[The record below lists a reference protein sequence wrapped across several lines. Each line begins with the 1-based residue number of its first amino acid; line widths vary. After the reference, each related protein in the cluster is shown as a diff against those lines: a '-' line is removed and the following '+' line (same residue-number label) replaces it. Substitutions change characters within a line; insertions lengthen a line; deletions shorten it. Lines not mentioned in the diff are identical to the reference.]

1 MKKKDLIL
9 SYMQRTVSIAD
20 KEKFFTTQELVDHFH
35 MQRTNISSILN
46 QLVKDNK
53 LEKIDGR
60 PVLYRLIN
68 LNQSN
73 EKYDLV
79 FQKMIGCNDSLKNAI
94 KKVKSEL
101 IYPDKKHM
109 FLFIGS
115 SGVGKSFFVQTLFE
129 YVKERKMVSKKA
141 QLLKLNCKYYMNHEN
156 DLIDVIKSA
165 ALLKQVEDGI
175 MFVDNVHLISRDKRA
190 IIYDLI
196 TLQSKEGHFILVFSS
211 DKNVDEDFRKNYLE
225 CMNVIIDI
233 PDLMDRSLNE
243 RFDIMKNTLQ
253 KESQKIDKNFII
265 DAEVLLCLLLYHC
278 ERNIKQFINDI
289 KEGCASAYLRE
300 IDYNNENIHLYL
312 YDFPKYVKK
321 GSIFYK
327 SHAAELSE
335 FVSYDYVYCFTKESV
350 EKTKDDFLL
359 EKHQDKYSYLKD
371 MTFNEKSFQN
381 SKINV
386 FLNKYN
392 KEIKSKNID
401 ETSLSKIVN
410 NEIIQLVKDFLDYAS
425 RKLNHFFPD
434 SVFYGLCLH
443 LQSLVEH
450 PEVRSYSDDY
460 IEQTIKENQK
470 EYVLSLQLLDTIE
483 EQLNVHIELEEASL
497 ITMFICEKNQ
507 AIEDDGFPVFL
518 IAMHG
523 SQTASSLVD
532 VVKTLVKTDK
542 VYAFNLSL
550 DKEIIDAYN
559 ELKNF
564 IKQINMGK
572 GILMMYDMGSLKTMA
587 QEIADETGINIQFI
601 ISPTTL
607 IALECA
613 RKMETIHDLDSIV
626 LSMKDSYEK
635 YFPSI
640 VDNYEREIKKDIIIT
655 LCMTGEG
662 GALQIKRYLEK
673 IIEFRDIDII
683 PLSMKDKNQLI
694 SQINHLKEEHNILY
708 VIGTFNPHLHGVSF
722 ISISQ
727 LFNTP
732 IEQLSELF
740 SVNGKFLPTKKRIKY
755 SLIFKNIEEQMP
767 DFDIDLLKENLIQ
780 AIHKIDVKY
789 PLNQNKRIGLI
800 MHISH
805 LIYQLVHQQ
814 NIKQIRDYNKIIMAN
829 KKIYNY
835 LCDVFSDIEKVFEI
849 KFPDSDIAM
858 IIKMIKEI

>member
-1 MKKKDLIL
+1 M
-9 SYMQRTVSIAD
+9 A
-20 KEKFFTTQELVDHFH
+20 
-35 MQRTNISSILN
+35 
-46 QLVKDNK
+46 
-53 LEKIDGR
+53 
-60 PVLYRLIN
+60 
-68 LNQSN
+68 
-73 EKYDLV
+73 
-79 FQKMIGCNDSLKNAI
+79 
-94 KKVKSEL
+94 
-101 IYPDKKHM
+101 
-109 FLFIGS
+109 
-115 SGVGKSFFVQTLFE
+115 
-129 YVKERKMVSKKA
+129 
-141 QLLKLNCKYYMNHEN
+141 
-156 DLIDVIKSA
+156 
-165 ALLKQVEDGI
+165 
-175 MFVDNVHLISRDKRA
+175 
-190 IIYDLI
+190 
-196 TLQSKEGHFILVFSS
+196 
-211 DKNVDEDFRKNYLE
+211 
-225 CMNVIIDI
+225 
-233 PDLMDRSLNE
+233 
-243 RFDIMKNTLQ
+243 
-253 KESQKIDKNFII
+253 
-265 DAEVLLCLLLYHC
+265 
-278 ERNIKQFINDI
+278 
-289 KEGCASAYLRE
+289 
-300 IDYNNENIHLYL
+300 
-312 YDFPKYVKK
+312 
-321 GSIFYK
+321 
-327 SHAAELSE
+327 
-335 FVSYDYVYCFTKESV
+335 
-350 EKTKDDFLL
+350 
-359 EKHQDKYSYLKD
+359 
-371 MTFNEKSFQN
+371 
-381 SKINV
+381 
-386 FLNKYN
+386 
-392 KEIKSKNID
+392 
-401 ETSLSKIVN
+401 
-410 NEIIQLVKDFLDYAS
+410 
-425 RKLNHFFPD
+425 
-434 SVFYGLCLH
+434 CLH

-640 VDNYEREIKKDIIIT
+640 VDNYKREIKKDIIIT

-849 KFPDSDIAM
+849 KFSDSDIAM